1 MNFVAGKIGLT
12 IRFNW
17 KNTDTGWFSAADDL
31 ARLVVNLA
39 YNNPNDNFY
48 LIGPN
53 DVNDMPLATRTRL
66 FPNNNVISAYDKK
79 RGFESCIEYFNKYN
93 INIDA
98 GVLAYGSM
106 LLRSIPGKNLLESG
120 QVAKVLERSKTYIA
134 PYTFTL
140 NELNVKWIGIC
151 DDPRH
156 LMVSSYDL
164 LNQPIKLL
172 SQINDTVTFKHYLKY
187 MSNEMTETTHN
198 VEYANVEIT
207 SVLDEDIELVD
218 DTWKDRKTKIG
229 MALNCASNDE
239 TLKGKSSNG
248 CRPRYPILKNWF
260 LDHFDDVSIYGKWPD
275 EIMNSSRSFKGAV
288 KRDTLY
294 QEMFDTKH
302 SLAIPI
308 KEDWATSKYLE
319 LLKCGVSPF
328 LHPEYD
334 TQKNTKLDDFYR
346 VQNEEEFI
354 EKLNM
359 SDNEHIDYIRKNQQA
374 CLSEDDV
381 SGQKLNDRLYN
392 ELGIERDIKNK
403 KRNLWKTSK
412 KASLDFF
419 T

>member
-1 MNFVAGKIGLT
+1 MVV
-12 IRFNW
+12 
-17 KNTDTGWFSAADDL
+17 DL
-31 ARLVVNLA
+31 V
-39 YNNPNDNFY
+39 
-48 LIGPN
+48 I
-53 DVNDMPLATRTRL
+53 L
-66 FPNNNVISAYDKK
+66 F
-79 RGFESCIEYFNKYN
+79 
-93 INIDA
+93 
-98 GVLAYGSM
+98 
-106 LLRSIPGKNLLESG
+106 
-120 QVAKVLERSKTYIA
+120 
-134 PYTFTL
+134 
-140 NELNVKWIGIC
+140 
-151 DDPRH
+151 
-156 LMVSSYDL
+156 
-164 LNQPIKLL
+164 
-172 SQINDTVTFKHYLKY
+172 
-187 MSNEMTETTHN
+187 
-198 VEYANVEIT
+198 
-207 SVLDEDIELVD
+207 
-218 DTWKDRKTKIG
+218 
-229 MALNCASNDE
+229 
-239 TLKGKSSNG
+239 
-248 CRPRYPILKNWF
+248 LKNWF

-359 SDNEHIDYIRKNQQA
+359 SYNEHIDYIRKNQQA
-374 CLSEDDV
+374 CLSEHDV

-392 ELGIERDIKNK
+392 ELGIERNIKNK

-419 T
+419 I